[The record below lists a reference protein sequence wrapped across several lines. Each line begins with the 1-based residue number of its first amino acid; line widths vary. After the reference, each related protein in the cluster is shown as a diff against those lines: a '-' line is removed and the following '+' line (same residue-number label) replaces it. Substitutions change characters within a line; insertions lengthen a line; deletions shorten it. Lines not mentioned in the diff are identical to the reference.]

1 MEIDVLAPIRIAPP
15 IIDHLSNEL
24 RRRQFSVMSGR
35 AVQAACD
42 VDPATWDEFA
52 SCWNN
57 LPQDKYM
64 GDNGSY
70 RFRRYSAFELDGA
83 DGVLRQ
89 LPHEPYV
96 QPSYINKLNGDVAR
110 HFEPLEQHFIDN
122 PFLSGLLLSLAQ
134 VFDRVD
140 GGSGKWNIRLHPYRI
155 RASSHVPG
163 NPTPEGLHRDGVDYI
178 VTMMVRR
185 HNVVGGETYITDVA
199 GKLMCRYTLTDPMDL
214 MLADDARTMH
224 GVTKVLPH
232 EAKREAFRDVLV
244 IAYTRTQ
251 A

>member
-1 MEIDVLAPIRIAPP
+1 MEIEASAPIKIVPL
-15 IIDHLSNEL
+15 IIDHLSGEL
-24 RRRQFSVMSGR
+24 RSRLFTVLSGR

-42 VDPATWDEFA
+42 VDLAAWNEFA
-52 SCWNN
+52 ACWNN

-70 RFRRYSAFELDGA
+70 RFRRYGAFELDAA
-83 DGVLRQ
+83 DGVLQQ
-89 LPHEPYV
+89 LPHGPYV
-96 QPSYINKLNGDVAR
+96 QPSYINKLNGDIAR
-110 HFEPLEQHFIDN
+110 HFEPLEQHFVDN

-134 VFDRVD
+134 VFDQVD
-140 GGSGKWNIRLHPYRI
+140 GGSGKWDIRLHPYRI
-155 RASSHVPG
+155 RASSHTPG

-185 HNVVGGETYITDVA
+185 HNVAGGETYITDVA

-224 GVTKVLPH
+224 GVTKVLPV
-232 EAKREAFRDVLV
+232 EERREAFRDVLV
-244 IAYTRTQ
+244 IAYTRTS
-251 A
+251 